1 MHFSDRNLSIM
12 ERKIIFGLVV
22 AQFSILLVIITWIKL
37 QSYSQGLFGEN
48 NNNYLFETDVYK
60 SIPIISDTV
69 NISVADLPISIKDV
83 IQKDSLINSLEIKT
97 IKKISQKNDDFYDVC
112 FKDTDYFNIMVL
124 YDENGGIVYH

>member
-1 MHFSDRNLSIM
+1 M
-12 ERKIIFGLVV
+12 ERKIIFALVI
-22 AQFSILLVIITWIKL
+22 AQISILLLIITWVKL
-37 QSYSQGLFGEN
+37 QSYGLGLFGEN

-60 SIPIISDTV
+60 SRAIKSDTV
-69 NISVADLPISIKDV
+69 NISVADLPISIKNV

-124 YDENGGIVYH
+124 YDKNGTIVYH

>member
-1 MHFSDRNLSIM
+1 M
-12 ERKIIFGLVV
+12 ERKIIFSLVV

-37 QSYSQGLFGEN
+37 QSFGQGLFGEN

>member
-1 MHFSDRNLSIM
+1 M

-60 SIPIISDTV
+60 SVPMISDTV
-69 NISVADLPISIKDV
+69 NISIADLPIIIKDV